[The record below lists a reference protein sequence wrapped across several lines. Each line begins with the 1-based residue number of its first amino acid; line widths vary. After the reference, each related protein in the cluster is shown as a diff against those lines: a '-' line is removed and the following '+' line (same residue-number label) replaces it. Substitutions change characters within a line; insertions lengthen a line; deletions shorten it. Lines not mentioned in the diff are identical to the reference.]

1 MRSHTV
7 AFPLFLQH
15 ITSEILQY
23 FKKFYV
29 LNLFLFHRESG
40 TLFGPVFWRMTHN
53 FAKRYMAKKKISAVG
68 QDAIL
73 HALPTA
79 RPERFL
85 RLPEISKFP
94 FP

>member
-1 MRSHTV
+1 MSQMTAMKMCLVPNYEEDSYHKNWITMRSHTV

-53 FAKRYMAKKKISAVG
+53 FAKRYISG
-68 QDAIL
+68 
-73 HALPTA
+73 
-79 RPERFL
+79 
-85 RLPEISKFP
+85 
-94 FP
+94 